1 MLYWGGRMEFL
12 LNERSLHGQFEST
25 DDFLKSLKPVMNC
38 INIIRAYSDM
48 EIYKIRNF
56 HECHI
61 TKEKKICDLK
71 LCGNSDELLRLKL
84 KLDQEIYQYPY
95 WDEEPIHD
103 ISLEFLWGEENITA
117 TSLAEAA
124 VTGNSLLSFQSSKF
138 QDCELKI
145 SSQENG
151 NKNNYHVFS
160 VHTPKYLL
168 KNFHKLI
175 LMDKKQ
181 MLIVRYEDTRI
192 DCTTLEEEHG
202 VSILEKDEFAELLST
217 LDKFVNHVS
226 WESIGLDDGLEYKK
240 YSPSSPKD
248 NWFRSK
254 KYEGKTIMKFRFS
267 RVLRCYGYRKG
278 DKFKVLRLE
287 RDHSISNHG

>member
-160 VHTPKYLL
+160 VHTPKYL
-168 KNFHKLI
+168 F
-175 LMDKKQ
+175 
-181 MLIVRYEDTRI
+181 
-192 DCTTLEEEHG
+192 
-202 VSILEKDEFAELLST
+202 
-217 LDKFVNHVS
+217 
-226 WESIGLDDGLEYKK
+226 
-240 YSPSSPKD
+240 
-248 NWFRSK
+248 
-254 KYEGKTIMKFRFS
+254 
-267 RVLRCYGYRKG
+267 
-278 DKFKVLRLE
+278 
-287 RDHSISNHG
+287 